1 VSARVLSQIVAA
13 GFILLGLLAFSA
25 RYYSRSEAKIAL
37 QDSLWR
43 LTYDVD
49 FDVTGPV
56 GNLRI
61 SLPTSN
67 RAALV
72 DDEEI
77 STTNLQDEIRVT
89 PISQNREL
97 IVSSQSSGPYEV
109 KAEFEIRLRPRYA
122 WEVQNEMI
130 ELTSSARARFTRSEA
145 RYNKAGPGVRKVLQ
159 ENPKGDNM
167 TDSEYIEKLFEYCS
181 NLRTP
186 ELKAGDTEEGFND
199 VAYALA
205 NHQATPLGRARA
217 LVTLLRASDIPA
229 RLVTGFELRQSSNPR
244 PHVWVEAFYENRWV
258 PFDPTYGDARHL
270 LANFV
275 PIRRDGG
282 EGEQLVKGTGVANIV
297 EKYTIKRLPPPEKL
311 LQAGMRRPSQI
322 LDLTRLPVEMHQILS
337 LMLLLPLGALITA
350 VFRNVIGIRT
360 LGTFAPALLA
370 MSFIYAEW
378 ATGLVILISVL
389 IAGYFGR
396 RMLDRLHLLMVPRSS
411 IILTIIILLIVFGL
425 SVIQYMVA
433 PATGVRAVLLPLVI
447 LTTLIERYFVTT
459 EEDGTSFAI
468 QLVVGTA
475 VVGACCYLIL
485 RWKEVGQILLI
496 YPELHFFTIAAF
508 IWIGRYS
515 GYRLVELWRFRDMV
529 K

>member
-25 RYYSRSEAKIAL
+25 RYYSRTEAKIAL

-43 LTYDVD
+43 LTYDVN
-49 FDVTGPV
+49 FNVTGPV
-56 GNLRI
+56 GNLRV

-67 RAALV
+67 RAAQIEV
-72 DDEEI
+72 EEI

-97 IVSSQSSGPYEV
+97 IVSSQSSGPYSV
-109 KAEFEIRLRPRYA
+109 KAEFDIRLRPRYA
-122 WEVQNEMI
+122 WDVQSELTD
-130 ELTSSARARFTRSEA
+130 LTSSARARFTRSETQ
-145 RYNKAGPGVRKVLQ
+145 YNKAGSGVRKVLQ
-159 ENPKGDNM
+159 ENPKGDM
-167 TDSEYIEKLFEYCS
+167 TDSEYVEKLFEYCS
-181 NLRTP
+181 SLHAP
-186 ELKAGDTEEGFND
+186 SLKPGDSEEAFND
-199 VAYALA
+199 VAYSLA

-244 PHVWVEAFYENRWV
+244 PHVWVEAFYGNRWV
-258 PFDPTYGDARHL
+258 PFDPTYGDARHMW
-270 LANFV
+270 ANFV
-275 PIRRDGG
+275 SVRRDGG
-282 EGEQLVKGTGVANIV
+282 EGEQLVKGTGVDNVV
-297 EKYTIKRLPPPEKL
+297 ENYTIKRLPPPEKL
-311 LQAGMRRPSQI
+311 LQAETRHPSQI
-322 LDLTRLPVEMHQILS
+322 LDLTRLPVDMHQIMS

-350 VFRNVIGIRT
+350 IFRNVIGIRT

-396 RMLDRLHLLMVPRSS
+396 RLLDRLHLLMVPRSS

-459 EEDGTSFAI
+459 EEDGTPFAI